1 MVEGGDHHDHLHV
14 MCPIGEVVVQGVAR
28 GEVAVDA
35 VITEVMVLGRL
46 TASIQ
51 AKNVSE
57 VPLIVNFHETMA
69 G

>member
-1 MVEGGDHHDHLHV
+1 